1 MYALNPESAKAA
13 DNAIGTRITDTGK
26 YVGKFTRAE
35 NIKSSKG
42 TLGIEFSFVTD
53 SGQSADFLQIWTKG
67 PDGKKLF
74 GFNQLMAIMT
84 CMKVKNLTPSM
95 ATVEKWDRDAGRTTQ
110 QKAEVFQELMGKPIG
125 LLLQKEHYTNN
136 NGQPKERMLIQVAF
150 EASTGFVASEI
161 LDKAIKPEKMEKA
174 LASLKD
180 RYAKGYN
187 AGSSHGGDYG
197 HNRFDSQPTGPAP
210 NGFDDGF
217 DSDIPF

>member
-13 DNAIGTRITDTGK
+13 DNSIGTRITESGK
-26 YVGKFTRAE
+26 YIGKFTRAE

-67 PDGKKLF
+67 ADGKELF

-84 CMKVKNLTPSM
+84 CMKVRSLTPSK
-95 ATVEKWDRDAGRTTQ
+95 ATVEKWNSEVGRSTQ
-110 QKAEVFQELMGKPIG
+110 QQVEVFQELMNKPIG
-125 LLLQKEHYTNN
+125 LLLQKEHYNN
-136 NGQPKERMLIQVAF
+136 TSGLPKERMLIQMAF

-161 LDKAIKPEKMEKA
+161 LDKAIKPEKMDKA

-180 RYAKGYN
+180 RYAKGYS
-187 AGSSHGGDYG
+187 AGPAQNHDYG
-197 HNRFDSQPTGPAP
+197 HNRFDSQSSGPAP
-210 NGFDDGF
+210 NGFEF